1 MVVYSQASEASTSP
15 PGGWDGRTPSTSSA
29 TRSVGKSSPTT
40 SPNPNPS
47 TMSKP
52 STQLRFEDVY
62 QSFRVASP
70 ASLFQQQ
77 ESGPGHPT
85 IDISGRRCLESFE
98 RLAPPM
104 SWRRTFAASLVGM
117 KGWFS
122 TRCALT
128 WKVKA
133 TKSSR
138 SYFQLQASTRHTAET
153 ASGLLLTPTTREEQ
167 QMLPTPRAVEFV
179 ETPENFAKRNG
190 DRTINSMPNLSSM
203 AQHVP
208 QMLPTPNTM
217 DHIARDGMRP
227 SRAATNRKTG
237 YLSEMAQMLPT
248 PNASDYKGGGT
259 GSTPYAKKHSQDKLK
274 YAATTGML
282 PTPMA
287 QESDKITGKE
297 NQDSMTKRV
306 RAATG
311 KTSQLSP
318 LFVEEMMGFPKGWT
332 ESPFQSGEG
341 NQ

>member
-1 MVVYSQASEASTSP
+1 MAVSSQESEGLTSLP
-15 PGGWDGRTPSTSSA
+15 NGWDGRTSSTLSA

-62 QSFRVASP
+62 ESFRVASP
-70 ASLFQQQ
+70 ASLFHQQD
-77 ESGPGHPT
+77 SGPGHPT

-98 RLAPPM
+98 RLAPPT

-133 TKSSR
+133 TKSFR
-138 SYFQLQASTRHTAET
+138 SYFLLQASTPRTAET
-153 ASGLLLTPTTREEQ
+153 EFGSW
-167 QMLPTPRAVEFV
+167 LPTPRAVEFV

-190 DRTINSMPNLSSM
+190 DRTTNSMPNLSSM

-208 QMLPTPNTM
+208 QMLPTPM
-217 DHIARDGMRP
+217 ARDF
-227 SRAATNRKTG
+227 NTG
-237 YLSEMAQMLPT
+237 YQ
-248 PNASDYKGGGT
+248 G
-259 GSTPYAKKHSQDKLK
+259 
-274 YAATTGML
+274 
-282 PTPMA
+282 
-287 QESDKITGKE
+287 
-297 NQDSMTKRV
+297 TKRKEQGRQENLETIV
-306 RAATG
+306 RNTVLGG

-332 ESPFQSGEG
+332 ASPFQSGEET
-341 NQ
+341 Q

>member
-1 MVVYSQASEASTSP
+1 LP
-15 PGGWDGRTPSTSSA
+15 PNGWDGQTPSMSSA
-29 TRSVGKSSPTT
+29 IRSAGKSSPIT

-138 SYFQLQASTRHTAET
+138 SYFQLQASTHRTAET
-153 ASGLLLTPTTREEQ
+153 ASGLLLTPTTREEPVDLEKFKAR
-167 QMLPTPRAVEFV
+167 MEKYP
-179 ETPENFAKRNG
+179 NG
-190 DRTINSMPNLSSM
+190 TTMPNL
-203 AQHVP
+203 ATQVQ

-248 PNASDYKGGGT
+248 PMARDSHT
-259 GSTPYAKKHSQDKLK
+259 GYQ
-274 YAATTGML
+274 G
-282 PTPMA
+282 
-287 QESDKITGKE
+287 
-297 NQDSMTKRV
+297 TKRKEQGRQENLETIV
-306 RAATG
+306 RNTVEGG

>member
-1 MVVYSQASEASTSP
+1 MAHSSQVSEALTLRP
-15 PGGWDGRTPSTSSA
+15 NGWDGRTSSTSSA
-29 TRSVGKSSPTT
+29 TRSVGKSSPIT
-40 SPNPNPS
+40 SPNPNPL
-47 TMSKP
+47 TMSRP
-52 STQLRFEDVY
+52 STQLRFEDAY
-62 QSFRVASP
+62 ESFRVASP
-70 ASLFQQQ
+70 VSLFQQQ

-133 TKSSR
+133 TKSAR
-138 SYFQLQASTRHTAET
+138 PYFLLQASTRRTAET
-153 ASGLLLTPTTREEQ
+153 ASGLLLTPTTREEPVDLDKFKARMEKYPNGTTMPNLATQVQ
-167 QMLPTPRAVEFV
+167 QMLPTPVAWDG
-179 ETPENFAKRNG
+179 NG
-190 DRTINSMPNLSSM
+190 GG
-203 AQHVP
+203 
-208 QMLPTPNTM
+208 
-217 DHIARDGMRP
+217 ARKPKEGKANALGYSLTLKD
-227 SRAATNRKTG
+227 RAA
-237 YLSEMAQMLPT
+237 AQ
-248 PNASDYKGGGT
+248 
-259 GSTPYAKKHSQDKLK
+259 
-274 YAATTGML
+274 ML

-306 RAATG
+306 REATG

-332 ESPFQSGEG
+332 ESPFQGGEES
-341 NQ
+341 Q

>member
-1 MVVYSQASEASTSP
+1 
-15 PGGWDGRTPSTSSA
+15 
-29 TRSVGKSSPTT
+29 
-40 SPNPNPS
+40 
-47 TMSKP
+47 MSKP
-52 STQLRFEDVY
+52 LTQLRFEDVY
-62 QSFRVASP
+62 ESFRVASP

-77 ESGPGHPT
+77 ESGPAHPT

-98 RLAPPM
+98 RLAPPT

-133 TKSSR
+133 TKSFR
-138 SYFQLQASTRHTAET
+138 SYFLLQASTRRTAATE
-153 ASGLLLTPTTREEQ
+153 SGLLLTPTTREEPVDLEKFKARMEKYPNGTTMPNLATQVQ

-190 DRTINSMPNLSSM
+190 DRTTNSMPNLSSM

-208 QMLPTPNTM
+208 QMLPTPVAWDGNGGG
-217 DHIARDGMRP
+217 ARKPKDGKANALGY
-227 SRAATNRKTG
+227 SLTLKDRAA
-237 YLSEMAQMLPT
+237 AQ
-248 PNASDYKGGGT
+248 
-259 GSTPYAKKHSQDKLK
+259 
-274 YAATTGML
+274 ML

-297 NQDSMTKRV
+297 NQDSLTKRA
-306 RAATG
+306 RQETG

-332 ESPFQSGEG
+332 VSPFQSGEES
-341 NQ
+341 Q